1 MTVGSPDRRSFFIN
15 FTKNLAK
22 QEKEQYTFS
31 INRKGVSAMD
41 IKGELKKKV
50 DEIADKVTKDKDIGA
65 KFAKNPIKTVEDILG
80 VDLPDDQVKQI
91 AAAVKT
97 KINLD
102 KAGDIAGKL
111 GGLLGKK

>member
-1 MTVGSPDRRSFFIN
+1 
-15 FTKNLAK
+15 
-22 QEKEQYTFS
+22 
-31 INRKGVSAMD
+31 MD
-41 IKGELKKKV
+41 IKSELKKKV
-50 DEIADKVTKDKDIGA
+50 DDITDKVTKDKNIAA
-65 KFAKNPIKTVEDILG
+65 KFAKDPIKTVEGILG